1 MSQFRKKKGYLAYF
15 RLTQPSKQF
24 LTGLLIAWN
33 LNSSL
38 SVMLKWF
45 HKINAKYSS
54 QVKWFLNTVQLFL
67 TIPSLA
73 LTQIALFL
81 WSHFFFF
88 NLFLISLR
96 DKCVFSQLQNQMI
109 FLLPA
114 PRVGTES
121 FLCCNFR
128 RSLKVLGRDTVVRT
142 NWT

>member
-1 MSQFRKKKGYLAYF
+1 MSQFRKKKGYLAYS
-15 RLTQPSKQF
+15 RLIQPSKQF
-24 LTGLLIAWN
+24 LTGLFIAWN

-54 QVKWFLNTVQLFL
+54 QVKMIFKYCLVVPNNSFFGPHSACFISVK
-67 TIPSLA
+67 SL
-73 LTQIALFL
+73 
-81 WSHFFFF
+81 FFF

-96 DKCVFSQLQNQMI
+96 DKCVFSQLQNMI

-128 RSLKVLGRDTVVRT
+128 RSLKVSGYDTVVCT